1 MKNNLRDN
9 KHITPGS
16 EYAWRDLL
24 TTLFV
29 ASLAVAAL
37 ALIVR
42 PQAKPEETPP
52 GRLLVTLTWQHDRD
66 ADIDLWVDSPG
77 DSPVGYSRRTGAVW
91 DLLHDDRGRAV
102 ECQDQPPTCEDA
114 NTEIAVARSL
124 PAGLWHINA
133 VAFGSHD
140 HVYPVH
146 VWITVDLIDQ
156 TSHNT
161 TRLFRRD
168 GDLHEDHDEVTLLN
182 FRTND
187 AGAIVPGSDND
198 LPYPL
203 WHVVQ

>member
-1 MKNNLRDN
+1 MQPRP
-9 KHITPGS
+9 TPGS
-16 EYAWRDLL
+16 EWSFRDV
-24 TTLFV
+24 LFGLMV
-29 ASLAVAAL
+29 SFMALAVLAL
-37 ALIVR
+37 AAAPPKPL
-42 PQAKPEETPP
+42 QASPP

-66 ADIDLWVDSPG
+66 IDVDLWAKGPD
-77 DSPVGYSRRTGAVW
+77 DAEPVGYSHRTDRTF